1 MIPKSVPK
9 KLQAVIAHWD
19 DERTIENGIIIMI
32 KSGYKWNFDDHG
44 LHVRGYDTV
53 REAIDD
59 LRDVVPCD
67 CEQCK

>member
-9 KLQAVIAHWD
+9 KLQSVIDHWD
-19 DERTIENGIIIMI
+19 DERNIGNGIIITI
-32 KSGYKWNFDDHG
+32 KGGYKWSFDDHG

-53 REAIDD
+53 REATDE
-59 LRDVVPCD
+59 LRDVVPCN